1 MSRNYPRL
9 KIEDFGSQLLTTGDL
24 DPVYIALCSVDWSRG
39 KIARW
44 LVAYWC
50 FYHCGAASFISEHKG
65 GRFWD
70 WMQLAAENTTPTPLL
85 GDGSTRWPRAKE
97 RRHFRGMQAINA
109 VRELRENYP
118 TPEYMVK
125 NILTQGNN
133 FSDVS
138 KFVRTHRGF
147 GPWIAF
153 KVCDMMERIF
163 SQQIDFSEAEVFMF
177 KDPTEAA
184 LMQFRIWNNL
194 VEDTPITNK
203 QETIHIVVE
212 YLKTIFSNRTAP
224 PHNDRPVGLQEIETI
239 LCKWKSHHRGHYP
252 LYNDIDEITSGLEG
266 WGGSSYEFIR
276 AMPRR

>member
-50 FYHCGAASFISEHKG
+50 FYHCGVASFISEHKG
-65 GRFWD
+65 KEFWN
-70 WMQLAAENTTPTPLL
+70 WMQMAAANVIPTPLL

-97 RRHFRGMQAINA
+97 RRHFRGMQAISA
-109 VRELRENYP
+109 VNELANKYSIPENMI
-118 TPEYMVK
+118 EE
-125 NILTQGNN
+125 IFIQGNN
-133 FSDVS
+133 FANVS
-138 KFVRTHRGF
+138 KFVKTHRGF
-147 GPWIAF
+147 GSWIAF

-163 SQQIDFSEAEVFMF
+163 SQRIDFSEAEVFMF

-184 LMQFRIWNNL
+184 LMQFRIRNNL
-194 VEDTPITNK
+194 VEDTPITDK
-203 QETIHIVVE
+203 QEAIHVIVE
-212 YLKTIFSNRTAP
+212 YLRTVFLNRDAP

-239 LCKWKSHHRGHYP
+239 LCKWKSMMRGHYP
-252 LYNDIDEITSGLEG
+252 PYNDIDEISAGLIG
-266 WGGSSYEFIR
+266 WGNSASEFLE